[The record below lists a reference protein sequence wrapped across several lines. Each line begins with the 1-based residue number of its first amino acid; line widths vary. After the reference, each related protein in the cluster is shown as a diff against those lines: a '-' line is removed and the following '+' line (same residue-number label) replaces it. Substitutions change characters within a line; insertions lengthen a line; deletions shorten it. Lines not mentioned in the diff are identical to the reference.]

1 MVECT
6 ENRELLLYTRILTK
20 FIGLSLPQ
28 LIYSK
33 NMMKITKNCL
43 LLLKLS
49 SSFNKH
55 IKIIWLNSR
64 SLNLNV
70 ILILTQKKEEK
81 QPDAALISALLL
93 LSLITLG
100 IIVRFQKSPYQ
111 LSMKIIVK
119 MILWSTSGKCN
130 LM

>member
-6 ENRELLLYTRILTK
+6 ENRELPLYTRILTK

-43 LLLKLS
+43 LLLKPS

-81 QPDAALISALLL
+81 QPDAASISALLL
-93 LSLITLG
+93 LSSTTLG